1 MLYISVKMK
10 PAKKQKKAGTK
21 NKMVQKDTPATEQAD
36 EIKFPVSLM
45 PELDELVKKNP
56 NRLLGC
62 GG

>member
-1 MLYISVKMK
+1 MLYISDKMK
-10 PAKKQKKAGTK
+10 PTKKYKKAGTK
-21 NKMVQKDTPATEQAD
+21 NKIVQENTLITELVD
-36 EIKFPVSLM
+36 PVKFPVALM